1 MRAFPFY
8 QSKAI
13 AFIIALPPIAVQYI
27 YTDLL
32 IKLPEVSIMPLII
45 VRNDITKM
53 SVDAIVNAAKE
64 SLLGTP
70 FKANAAPQMTNP
82 SFRYAAMRAE
92 GGVFLWQNWYLS
104 CGLQGELQVRQN
116 RHGAELR
123 GHQCVGCAAKATHGR
138 LLFLAG

>member
-13 AFIIALPPIAVQYI
+13 AFIIALLPIAVQYI
-27 YTDLL
+27 CTDLL

-64 SLLGTP
+64 SLLG
-70 FKANAAPQMTNP
+70 A
-82 SFRYAAMRAE
+82 
-92 GGVFLWQNWYLS
+92 
-104 CGLQGELQVRQN
+104 QG
-116 RHGAELR
+116 
-123 GHQCVGCAAKATHGR
+123 
-138 LLFLAG
+138 

>member
-13 AFIIALPPIAVQYI
+13 AFIIALLPIAVQYI

-53 SVDAIVNAAKE
+53 SADAIVNAAKE
-64 SLLGTP
+64 SLLG
-70 FKANAAPQMTNP
+70 A
-82 SFRYAAMRAE
+82 
-92 GGVFLWQNWYLS
+92 
-104 CGLQGELQVRQN
+104 QG
-116 RHGAELR
+116 
-123 GHQCVGCAAKATHGR
+123 
-138 LLFLAG
+138 

>member
-8 QSKAI
+8 QSNAI

-64 SLLGTP
+64 SLLGT
-70 FKANAAPQMTNP
+70 
-82 SFRYAAMRAE
+82 
-92 GGVFLWQNWYLS
+92 
-104 CGLQGELQVRQN
+104 QG
-116 RHGAELR
+116 
-123 GHQCVGCAAKATHGR
+123 
-138 LLFLAG
+138 

>member
-13 AFIIALPPIAVQYI
+13 AFIIALPPITVQYI

-32 IKLPEVSIMPLII
+32 IKLPKVSIMPLII

-64 SLLGTP
+64 SLLG
-70 FKANAAPQMTNP
+70 AQ
-82 SFRYAAMRAE
+82 E
-92 GGVFLWQNWYLS
+92 
-104 CGLQGELQVRQN
+104 
-116 RHGAELR
+116 
-123 GHQCVGCAAKATHGR
+123 
-138 LLFLAG
+138 

>member
-1 MRAFPFY
+1 MVAFPFY

-13 AFIIALPPIAVQYI
+13 AFIIALLPIAVQYI

-64 SLLGTP
+64 SLLG
-70 FKANAAPQMTNP
+70 A
-82 SFRYAAMRAE
+82 
-92 GGVFLWQNWYLS
+92 
-104 CGLQGELQVRQN
+104 QG
-116 RHGAELR
+116 
-123 GHQCVGCAAKATHGR
+123 
-138 LLFLAG
+138 

>member
-13 AFIIALPPIAVQYI
+13 AFIIALRPIAVQYI

-64 SLLGTP
+64 SLLG
-70 FKANAAPQMTNP
+70 A
-82 SFRYAAMRAE
+82 
-92 GGVFLWQNWYLS
+92 
-104 CGLQGELQVRQN
+104 QG
-116 RHGAELR
+116 
-123 GHQCVGCAAKATHGR
+123 
-138 LLFLAG
+138 

>member
-13 AFIIALPPIAVQYI
+13 AFNIALPPIAVKYI

-64 SLLGTP
+64 SL
-70 FKANAAPQMTNP
+70 
-82 SFRYAAMRAE
+82 RMRRNKK
-92 GGVFLWQNWYLS
+92 L
-104 CGLQGELQVRQN
+104 
-116 RHGAELR
+116 
-123 GHQCVGCAAKATHGR
+123 
-138 LLFLAG
+138 

>member
-1 MRAFPFY
+1 MCAFPFY

-53 SVDAIVNAAKE
+53 SVDAIVNAAKK
-64 SLLGTP
+64 SLLG
-70 FKANAAPQMTNP
+70 A
-82 SFRYAAMRAE
+82 
-92 GGVFLWQNWYLS
+92 
-104 CGLQGELQVRQN
+104 QG
-116 RHGAELR
+116 
-123 GHQCVGCAAKATHGR
+123 
-138 LLFLAG
+138 

>member
-32 IKLPEVSIMPLII
+32 IKLPDVSIMPLII

-53 SVDAIVNAAKE
+53 RVDAIVNAAKK
-64 SLLGTP
+64 SLLG
-70 FKANAAPQMTNP
+70 A
-82 SFRYAAMRAE
+82 
-92 GGVFLWQNWYLS
+92 
-104 CGLQGELQVRQN
+104 QG
-116 RHGAELR
+116 
-123 GHQCVGCAAKATHGR
+123 
-138 LLFLAG
+138 

>member
-13 AFIIALPPIAVQYI
+13 AFIIALLPIAVQYI

-64 SLLGTP
+64 SLLG
-70 FKANAAPQMTNP
+70 A
-82 SFRYAAMRAE
+82 
-92 GGVFLWQNWYLS
+92 
-104 CGLQGELQVRQN
+104 QG
-116 RHGAELR
+116 
-123 GHQCVGCAAKATHGR
+123 
-138 LLFLAG
+138 

>member
-13 AFIIALPPIAVQYI
+13 AFIIALLPIAVQYI

-64 SLLGTP
+64 SL
-70 FKANAAPQMTNP
+70 
-82 SFRYAAMRAE
+82 RMRRNKK
-92 GGVFLWQNWYLS
+92 L
-104 CGLQGELQVRQN
+104 
-116 RHGAELR
+116 
-123 GHQCVGCAAKATHGR
+123 
-138 LLFLAG
+138 